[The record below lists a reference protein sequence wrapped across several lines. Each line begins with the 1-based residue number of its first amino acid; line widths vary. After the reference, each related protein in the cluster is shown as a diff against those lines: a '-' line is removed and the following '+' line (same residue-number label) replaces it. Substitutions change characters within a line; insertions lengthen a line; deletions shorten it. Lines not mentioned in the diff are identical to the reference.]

1 MAGRDIK
8 RNSVIQNTE
17 VWQICFAEPL
27 FYLIIPLRIGG
38 VCPAGQHSGYFAAE
52 QTVKRL

>member
-27 FYLIIPLRIGG
+27 FLLKIPLRIGG